1 MSASRR
7 GRRPFTLLE
16 LLVVIAIIA
25 VLSGLL
31 LAAVQQI
38 RAAAARAQCLNNLKQ
53 IGLALHNHHDTTRRF
68 PPGHTWTPPG
78 FDTGG
83 AAGTPARPP
92 FPHLH
97 PDNPERPTDL

>member
-25 VLSGLL
+25 VLIGLL
-31 LAAVQQI
+31 LAAVQQV

-53 IGLALHNHHDTTRRF
+53 IGLALHNYHDTARRF
-68 PPGHTWTPPG
+68 PPRQTWTPPG

-83 AAGTPARPP
+83 AESTSVTHLPRRIARAKPY
-92 FPHLH
+92 
-97 PDNPERPTDL
+97 R